1 MKPLFKPREYVLLGV
16 LTMIGGIVLN
26 AYLPHA
32 DYKILS
38 FMSNGNNSATGPG
51 ALILFGFL
59 MALWPFLKRAWDIV
73 VRRKN
78 GGS

>member
-16 LTMIGGIVLN
+16 LIMIGGIILN
-26 AYLPHA
+26 AYLPNA
-32 DYKILS
+32 GAKILS
-38 FMSNGNNSATGPG
+38 FMTNGDNSATGPG